1 MVAPEA
7 RTSERALESSKSF
20 ISPWKNQMQKTRSLW
35 LLGTLALLLLC
46 LVVIA
51 GRSAAAGPNTSSAA
65 PADPSDSTPLKVD
78 RLDPSIDAIIPAG
91 ATLERVATGFTW
103 VEGPVWDEGT
113 LFFAD
118 IPSNSIRRWSPRD
131 AGVSIFLQPSGYKG
145 SDVYGK
151 EPGTN
156 GMTLDARGRL
166 TVAGHAQRDVFRFE
180 SLDPKGPITILADE
194 YEGKRLNSPND
205 LVYRSDGSLYFTDP
219 PYGLR
224 TQKDNDPEKQLQING
239 VYRIPHAL
247 EHKPGAPPARA
258 ELQLLV
264 SDLPRPNGIAFSP
277 DEKYLYVNST
287 EPRKIWMRYRV
298 QPDGTLTEPKLLLD
312 ATSDTRVGAPDG
324 MKVDVEGNIYSAGP
338 AGIWIISPEG
348 KHLGTILVPERT
360 ANVAWA
366 GPDRKTLYI
375 CASTSVYRVHLKIAG
390 APLIKG
396 K

>member
-1 MVAPEA
+1 MSQI
-7 RTSERALESSKSF
+7 TSLR
-20 ISPWKNQMQKTRSLW
+20 PRSLW
-35 LLGTLALLLLC
+35 LLAGSALLLL
-46 LVVIA
+46 LIFSVAAKHASA
-51 GRSAAAGPNTSSAA
+51 GAAPLAAAPDSS
-65 PADPSDSTPLKVD
+65 PLKLERFDPAID
-78 RLDPSIDAIIPAG
+78 RIVPKD

-103 VEGPVWDEGT
+103 TEGPVWKDGS

-118 IPSNSIRRWSPRD
+118 IPSNSIRRWTPGS
-131 AGVSIFLQPSGYKG
+131 GVSIFLQPSGYKG
-145 SDVYGK
+145 SDAYGK

-180 SLDPKGPITILADE
+180 SLDPHGPITILADTFQ
-194 YEGKRLNSPND
+194 GKRLNSPND
-205 LVYRSDGSLYFTDP
+205 LVYRSNGDLYFTDP

-224 TQKDNDPEKQLQING
+224 SQKDNDPEKQLQSNG

-247 EHKPGAPPARA
+247 EQKPGAPPARDQ
-258 ELQLLV
+258 LQLLV

-287 EPRKIWMRYRV
+287 EPKKIWMRYRV
-298 QPDGTLTEPKLLLD
+298 KPDGSVDEPKLLLD

-348 KHLGTILVPERT
+348 KHLGTIVIPERT

-375 CASTSVYRVHLKIAG
+375 CASSSVYRVRLNISG
-390 APLIKG
+390 EPIVKG

>member
-1 MVAPEA
+1 
-7 RTSERALESSKSF
+7 
-20 ISPWKNQMQKTRSLW
+20 MQKTKSLW
-35 LLGTLALLLLC
+35 LLGIGSLSLLC
-46 LVVIA
+46 VVIS
-51 GRSAAAGPNTSSAA
+51 GRGVTASVDPSLAAA
-65 PADPSDSTPLKVD
+65 ADPSDSTPLKVE
-78 RLDPSIDAIIPAG
+78 RLDPSLHAIIPAD

-103 VEGPVWDEGT
+103 TEGPVWDSGS

-118 IPSNSIRRWSPRD
+118 IPSNSIRRWTPG

-145 SDVYGK
+145 SDAYGR

-180 SLDPKGPITILADE
+180 SLDPKGPITILADT
-194 YEGKRLNSPND
+194 YQGKRLNSPND

-239 VYRIPHAL
+239 VYRIPRAL
-247 EHKPGAPPARA
+247 DHKPGAPPARA
-258 ELQLLV
+258 DLQLLV

-287 EPRKIWMRYRV
+287 EPKKIWMRYRV
-298 QPDGTLTEPKLLLD
+298 QPDGTLTEPRLLLD

-366 GPDRKTLYI
+366 GPDRRTLYI